1 MSLGYPVFQDLQSF
15 NFPPTPLSPP
25 SPPTS
30 PTSFVTQL
38 DEENLPVIG
47 PCQIVSPSSE
57 PVTLSLRADLCQ
69 LCKGKKYGFTSY
81 FHNTKIFFEPPHEIL
96 PVVEESYVLRDRLKS
111 LLVTY
116 AMREVEDD
124 QAQNIETQILNW
136 GYSVGMLA
144 DEVVASACNAGFA
157 LGLDRL
163 DNVRKWRDIIVEEAR
178 YYASRNAAVK
188 MPSGRLAA
196 LMLEY
201 RKVWEAVWIGYLQ
214 DRKAT
219 LSDLYSSGYP
229 M

>member
-1 MSLGYPVFQDLQSF
+1 
-15 NFPPTPLSPP
+15 
-25 SPPTS
+25 
-30 PTSFVTQL
+30 
-38 DEENLPVIG
+38 
-47 PCQIVSPSSE
+47 VSPSSE
-57 PVTLSLRADLCQ
+57 PETLSLRADLCQ

-81 FHNTKIFFEPPHEIL
+81 FHNTKIFFEPPHDIL
-96 PVVEESYVLRDRLKS
+96 PVVEESYVLRNRLKS

-124 QAQNIETQILNW
+124 QVQNIETQILNW
-136 GYSVGMLA
+136 EFSVGMLA

-157 LGLDRL
+157 LGLGRL
-163 DNVRKWRDIIVEEAR
+163 DDVRKWRDIIVEEAR
-178 YYASRNAAVK
+178 YYVSGNAAVK

-219 LSDLYSSGYP
+219 QSDLYSGGYP
-229 M
+229 MCM